1 MGAIRVAMLVREEIG
16 DNSHRTRFKGFSI
29 SQIEFKM
36 SSFIREAYPN
46 LCEICQISADGRV
59 LARWGAL
66 WHMGEGRR

>member
-1 MGAIRVAMLVREEIG
+1 MLVREEIG

-36 SSFIREAYPN
+36 SSFIRKAYPN
-46 LCEICQISADGRV
+46 LCEICQISADGSV

-66 WHMGEGRR
+66 WHMGEG